1 VVKGSVVAGASI
13 VAVAILLFGMG
24 EFLQPE
30 IENVQDEIIIEQKEK
45 ISELQDERMI
55 EQKEKIS
62 ELQDERIIEEGGKIS
77 ELQDQSPQSVK
88 TTPSQDCSGK
98 ARCFT
103 GKVTKIVDGD
113 TIHVAGQSIQ
123 LALVSSPELN
133 KPSGLGAQHFL
144 QQICPVGSN
153 VLVAEDDGQTQ
164 GSFGRIVALVYCNG
178 VNLNKAVIEEGFG
191 EISFDSCHQSEFALH
206 SWSGCSRNQHLTESE
221 SQFYKTKSKCDPNYS
236 GACIPINTSDLD
248 CKDVPK
254 NIKVVGSDPH
264 NLDKDGDGIACE
276 G

>member
-1 VVKGSVVAGASI
+1 MVKGSVVAGASI

-45 ISELQDERMI
+45 ISELQDERII

-103 GKVTKIVDGD
+103 GKVTDVIDGD
-113 TIHVAGQSIQ
+113 TIRVGAQSIRFS
-123 LALVSSPELN
+123 LASTPELN
-133 KPSGLGAQHFL
+133 EFGGLDAKQFVER
-144 QQICPVGSN
+144 ICPVGSDA
-153 VLVAEDDGQTQ
+153 LVDEDDGQTE
-164 GSFGRIVALVYCNG
+164 GSYGRIVAVIYCNG
-178 VNLNKAVIEEGFG
+178 INLNEAVIEQGFG
-191 EISFDSCHQSEFALH
+191 TVDTRFCDKSEFKNEEWTGCSVKIIEDSC
-206 SWSGCSRNQHLTESE
+206 
-221 SQFYKTKSKCDPNYS
+221 DPSYPDF
-236 GACIPINTSDLD
+236 CIPSPPPDLD
-248 CKDVPK
+248 CKDIPQKRFTV
-254 NIKVVGSDPH
+254 IGSDPH
-264 NLDKDGDGIACE
+264 RFDGDKDGIGCE
-276 G
+276 S